1 MVDSMIRIF
10 GSALDQNTS
19 FASNGLGVLSEAISC
34 IVTEERNGAYE
45 LELTYPMT
53 GAKSEYLQLRN
64 IIVAKPNPYAN
75 PQPFRI
81 YAISKSINKTLVINA
96 EHISYDLN
104 GYVAQV
110 LNDPVDGL
118 QAYFSALT
126 STLSTPEGCPF
137 TFETDTNETTAFKVK
152 DILPIRTI
160 LGNNTGYEEQEE
172 DPSGRI
178 IQDTQDGYILDKFP
192 GEYEWDGLT
201 VKHYRVIA
209 GQEEYQGRG
218 RNRGVSIRYGKNL
231 TSFQQDENCQNVY
244 TGVYPYWHYNG
255 YRHDLVELPEKYIS
269 APGTYDHVKILP
281 LDLTSVFPRRPSD
294 TDMREYVAK
303 YMAKNDIGTPKVSF
317 DVEFI
322 PLSQTEEYKNYA
334 ILETVHLCDTVTV
347 VFPLMNV
354 SATSQVVKT
363 VYDAIAGRYKS
374 ISLGDLKNGVADLM
388 VSQTVI
394 NSQKINN
401 TILEKAV
408 ITATEA
414 ITGYS
419 GGYVVLD
426 PPNNPTQIFIM
437 DTADKE
443 TAQNVWRW
451 NGGGLGHSSTGVNG
465 PYSDFAITAD
475 GAINANFITVGL
487 LNGDRIAANSI
498 TGNQISVEYTNEITA
513 AFTVA
518 DEAISARVTNV
529 NDTLSAALADT
540 NAVVNQVSLGVDG
553 LNARFEEQLVNGIN
567 KIQNSSGLNGINDW
581 VEVEG
586 GTQALSQDDSSTD
599 SGSKIV
605 LNNKTIYQEVV
616 VTPGTPYTLSVKI
629 RTSTAA
635 LSYISITDGGNEED
649 VHRRQEV
656 NDSWTTYYKTITPGS
671 STIRITLSSA
681 GNSMSVADLMLAP
694 GSVKQN
700 WTPAPNE
707 IYTTNVKIDRR
718 GINITNDSSSTQT
731 IIDNTQFAVKQKLS
745 DGDLKTVLT
754 VNKDRTLLRKTEVL
768 DEFTVGDVEASEG
781 LGKIKFIPVTGGVDL
796 VFLD

>member
-10 GSALDQNTS
+10 GSALNQDTS
-19 FASNGLGVLSEAISC
+19 FTSNGLGVLSEAISC

-45 LELTYPMT
+45 LELQYPMT

-81 YAISKSINKTLVINA
+81 YAISKSINKTLIINA

-118 QAYFSALT
+118 KAYFTALK

-137 TFETDTNETTAFKVK
+137 TFQTDTNETTAFKVK

-160 LGNNTGYEEQEE
+160 LGNHNGYEEQEE

-178 IQDTQDGYILDKFP
+178 VQDTQDAYILDKFP

-209 GQEEYQGRG
+209 GQENYQGRG
-218 RNRGVSIRYGKNL
+218 RNYGVSIRYGKNL

-244 TGVYPYWHYNG
+244 TGVYPYWHYTG

-269 APGTYDHVKILP
+269 ASGTYDHVKILP

-294 TDMREYVAK
+294 DDMREYVQK

-322 PLSQTEEYKNYA
+322 PLSQTEEYKDYA
-334 ILETVHLCDTVTV
+334 ILEQVHLCDTVTV

-363 VYDAIAGRYKS
+363 VYDVISGRYKS

-388 VSQTVI
+388 VSQTI
-394 NSQKINN
+394 TTSQKINN
-401 TILEKAV
+401 TELEKAV

-419 GGYVVLD
+419 GGHVVLD
-426 PPNNPTQIFIM
+426 PPNNPTQILIM
-437 DTADKE
+437 DTPDKE
-443 TAQNVWRW
+443 TARNVWRW
-451 NGGGLGHSSTGVNG
+451 TAGGLGHSSTGING
-465 PYSDFAITAD
+465 PYSDVAITAD

-529 NDTLSAALADT
+529 NDSLSAALADT
-540 NAVVNQVSLGVDG
+540 NDLVNTVSLGIDG
-553 LNARFEEQLVNGIN
+553 LNARFQEQLVNGIN

-616 VTPGTPYTLSVKI
+616 VTPGTPYTLSVKV
-629 RTSTAA
+629 RTATSA
-635 LSYISITDGGNEED
+635 LSYISITDGGNEQD
-649 VHRRQEV
+649 VIRRQEV

-671 STIRITLSSA
+671 STIRLTLSSA

-745 DGDLKTVLT
+745 GGDLKTVLT

-768 DEFTVGDVEASEG
+768 DEFTVGDEENTG
-781 LGKIKFIPVTGGVDL
+781 TGKIKFIPVSGGVDL